1 MSVEQT
7 PYEEYDK
14 VAEIPSI
21 LTNSAVEIL
30 EAFTTDIIEIR
41 AESCIDETNGESL
54 MREYGLQRKQT
65 HRQSVK
71 LDYTA
76 ITDNTTGEVQNPLTE
91 AAVDNIVHEI
101 GLRLDDMTVDAQPDL
116 AVWKLVLNVRLP
128 ELERKTRALSDEF
141 ELTFVSD
148 PAEDRG
154 ETRDPAA
161 LTRMKNRDRR
171 LYSDL
176 SFNVQNLNLRSVVET
191 TAEYTEQGNSKIMGW
206 GGPDD
211 NRPNTAP
218 GVADSVYNI
227 IPEEYAWVK
236 DYSITETNELVL
248 TGLHD
253 GDDPEPEETEEG
265 RSE

>member
-1 MSVEQT
+1 MSVQQT
-7 PYEEYDK
+7 PYEEVDK
-14 VAEIPSI
+14 VAEIPSM

-30 EAFTTDIIEIR
+30 ETFTTDIMEIK
-41 AESCIDETNGESL
+41 AESCIDETNPESL

-71 LDYTA
+71 LDYEA
-76 ITDNTTGEVQNPLTE
+76 ITDNTTGAVQNPLTE

-116 AVWKLVLNVRLP
+116 AVRKLVLDVELP

-154 ETRDPAA
+154 EPRDPAA

-176 SFNVQNLNLRSVVET
+176 SFDVQNLNLRSVLET
-191 TAEYTEQGNSKIMGW
+191 TAKYTEQADPKIMGW

-211 NRPNTAP
+211 ERPNTEPA
-218 GVADSVYNI
+218 VADAVRSI
-227 IPEEYAWVK
+227 LPDEYETVK
-236 DYSITETNELVL
+236 DYGVTETDELVL
-248 TGLHD
+248 IG
-253 GDDPEPEETEEG
+253 GRGGSEPEVTEG
-265 RSE
+265 VVQND